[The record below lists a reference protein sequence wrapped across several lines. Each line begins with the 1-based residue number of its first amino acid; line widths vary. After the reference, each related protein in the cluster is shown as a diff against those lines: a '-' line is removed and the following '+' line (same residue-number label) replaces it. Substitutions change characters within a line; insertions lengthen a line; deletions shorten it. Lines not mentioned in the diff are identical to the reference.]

1 LRWTAFAVAAAP
13 AGAAVLTPRR
23 ASAGTG
29 AAIAPANLEL
39 VTLAE
44 DRAVI
49 TWYTGYAGSDDGL
62 GRMEPAPSD
71 AEVRWGTDPT
81 RLDQVAAGRR
91 TDTPYHWVEL
101 TGLEPGRT
109 YYYEA
114 RSAGQLVA
122 PTAFSLIDGN
132 AVSTDTGAATGTG
145 PFRFTAPAAPAGDF
159 LFSIVLC
166 NDLHVGETVAGLVGG
181 LGLEGVSQVPGERP
195 YPEIMMES
203 LVADVRAQGAAY
215 LLAAGDIT
223 AEAEPVD
230 LARAREL
237 LDGFGDRHQDWY
249 AARGNHDRAHEG
261 EAYASCQVGRWQ
273 GNDCFRDTF
282 FPDDEPTWFSQ
293 EVNGLRIIGLDT
305 YDKPG
310 DGGDA
315 GALGDEQL
323 EWFLDELRSDPDQ
336 PTVVFG
342 HHPLVV
348 QDSPYPITPGTALDA
363 AQAETIIAAYA
374 EAPGVFL
381 HHAGHTHRNKL
392 TELPGAPGVTHQEV
406 AAVKEY
412 PGGATVLR
420 LHTGGYALNFAKASS
435 EDALAWSERS
445 RMQIAGTWPQ
455 FSLGSRVADRN
466 LVVERDLSGLTAVPA
481 SPAAAAS
488 SAAGATATSPATGT
502 GSDDDPP
509 VAALAVGG
517 VVALSAIA
525 GATLAVR
532 RRRSSPPPS
541 PPEQP
546 TPEQPTPPV
555 PSPQR

>member
-1 LRWTAFAVAAAP
+1 
-13 AGAAVLTPRR
+13 
-23 ASAGTG
+23 
-29 AAIAPANLEL
+29 
-39 VTLAE
+39 
-44 DRAVI
+44 
-49 TWYTGYAGSDDGL
+49 
-62 GRMEPAPSD
+62 
-71 AEVRWGTDPT
+71 
-81 RLDQVAAGRR
+81 
-91 TDTPYHWVEL
+91 VEL

-114 RSAGQLVA
+114 RSAGKPVA
-122 PTAFSLIDGN
+122 PTAFGMIDGN
-132 AVSTDTGAATGTG
+132 AVSTDAGLADGTG
-145 PFRFTAPAAPAGDF
+145 PFRFTAPPAPQGDF

-166 NDLHVGETVAGLVGG
+166 NDLHVGETVAWLVGG
-181 LGLEGVSQVPGERP
+181 LNMEGVSQVPGARP

-203 LVADVRAQGAAY
+203 LVADARAQGAAY

-237 LDGFGDRHQDWY
+237 FDAFGDRHEDWY

-261 EAYASCQVGRWQ
+261 EAYASCQVGQWQ

-282 FPDDEPTWFSQ
+282 FPGDEPTWFSQ
-293 EVNGLRIIGLDT
+293 QVNGLRIIGLDT

-323 EWFLDELRSDPDQ
+323 EWFLDELRSEPDQ

-348 QDSPYPITPGTALDA
+348 RDSPYPITPGTALDA
-363 AQAETIIAAYA
+363 TQAEAIVAAYA

-392 TELPGAPGVTHQEV
+392 TELDGAPGVTHQEV

-412 PGGATVLR
+412 PGGYTLLR
-420 LHTGGYALNFAKASS
+420 IHTGGYAMNFAKSSS

-445 RMQIAGTWPQ
+445 RTQIAGTWPQ

-466 LVVERDLSGLTAVPA
+466 LVVERDLSGVRPAPTPRPDTAKPD
-481 SPAAAAS
+481 AAKADTTAS
-488 SAAGATATSPATGT
+488 SGT
-502 GSDDDPP
+502 TDDGPP
-509 VAALAVGG
+509 VVALAAGG
-517 VVALSAIA
+517 VVALSALA
-525 GATLAVR
+525 GTALAVR
-532 RRRSSPPPS
+532 RRRSPAPSTAAPDRDESSPT
-541 PPEQP
+541 EHH
-546 TPEQPTPPV
+546 
-555 PSPQR
+555 